1 MRQFTVALVFALAFA
16 PAAAARGSADL
27 SVSASAPGEVVI
39 GEEATAT
46 VIVRNEGPA
55 AANAVRLTD
64 VLAGPYAF
72 VSATPSR
79 GSCDLNGPI
88 VTCSL
93 GTLKKG
99 KSVGVEVTL
108 EALDGGDLRNVLSV
122 RARRSDP
129 RLKNNST
136 STRTSVPRAGCT
148 IVGTAGKDR
157 LVGTPAADTV
167 CGLAGRDVLL
177 GLDGNDTLYGGSGN
191 DRLLGGSG
199 DDLLRG
205 EGGRDTADFK
215 GAPNAVRANLRRGVA
230 VGDGDDALGG
240 VEVLRGSRR
249 ADVLRGSA
257 KSNRLFGRGGADR
270 LYGGGGDDKLYGQV
284 GNDRL
289 EGGRGRNTLSGGPGR
304 DSCRGGRRIAC

>member
-1 MRQFTVALVFALAFA
+1 MRQFTVALVLALAFA
-16 PAAAARGSADL
+16 PAAMARGGADV

-46 VIVRNEGPA
+46 VIVRNDGPA
-55 AANAVRLTD
+55 AANAVKLTD

-72 VSATPSR
+72 VSATSSR
-79 GSCDLNGPI
+79 GSCALNGP
-88 VTCSL
+88 VVRCSL

-99 KSVGVEVTL
+99 KSVEVEVTL

-129 RLKNNST
+129 RPTNNSA
-136 STRTSVPRAGCT
+136 STRTSVPRSACT
-148 IVGTAGKDR
+148 IVGTAGRDR
-157 LVGTPAADTV
+157 LRGTPGTDVV
-167 CGLAGRDVLL
+167 CGLAGKDVLV
-177 GLDGNDTLYGGSGN
+177 GLDGNDTLFGGSGN

-205 EGGRDTADFK
+205 EEGRDTVDFK
-215 GAPNAVRANLRRGVA
+215 GSPNAVHANLRRGVA
-230 VGDGDDALGG
+230 AGDGDDVLGG

-249 ADVLRGSA
+249 GDVLRGSA
-257 KSNRLFGRGGADR
+257 RSNRIFGRGGADR
-270 LYGGGGDDKLYGQV
+270 LYGGGGADKLYGQT
-284 GNDRL
+284 GTDRL
-289 EGGRGRNTLSGGPGR
+289 EGGGGRDILSGGRGR

>member
-1 MRQFTVALVFALAFA
+1 MRQFTVALVLALAFA
-16 PAAAARGSADL
+16 PAAMARGGADL
-27 SVSASAPGEVVI
+27 SVSASAPGEVEI

-46 VIVRNEGPA
+46 VIIRNEGPA
-55 AANAVRLTD
+55 TANGVRLTD

-72 VSATPSR
+72 VSATPGR
-79 GSCDLNGPI
+79 GSCDLNGPV

-93 GTLKKG
+93 GNLKKG
-99 KSVGVEVTL
+99 KSVEVEVTL

-122 RARRSDP
+122 RGHRPDP
-129 RLKNNST
+129 RPANNSA
-136 STRTSVPRAGCT
+136 STRTSVPRTGCT
-148 IVGTAGKDR
+148 IIGTAGKDR
-157 LVGTPAADTV
+157 LLGTPGADVV

-191 DRLLGGSG
+191 DRLLGGPG

-205 EGGRDTADFK
+205 EKGRDTADFK
-215 GAPNAVRANLRRGVA
+215 GAPNAVHADLRRGVA
-230 VGDGDDALGG
+230 TGYGDDALGG

-257 KSNRLFGRGGADR
+257 KSDRIFGRGGADR
-270 LYGGGGDDKLYGQV
+270 LYGGGGADKLYGQA
-284 GNDRL
+284 GSDRL
-289 EGGRGRNTLSGGPGR
+289 EGGRGRDTLSGGRGR